1 MFRHLIDVKL
11 YLTYVDTSSDQIY
24 DFTLEKF
31 YQVIFDAN
39 EQQTG
44 RATLLQVRNKY
55 KLTFEIM
62 RINTSSRQMDL

>member
-44 RATLLQVRNKY
+44 RATLL
-55 KLTFEIM
+55 
-62 RINTSSRQMDL
+62 